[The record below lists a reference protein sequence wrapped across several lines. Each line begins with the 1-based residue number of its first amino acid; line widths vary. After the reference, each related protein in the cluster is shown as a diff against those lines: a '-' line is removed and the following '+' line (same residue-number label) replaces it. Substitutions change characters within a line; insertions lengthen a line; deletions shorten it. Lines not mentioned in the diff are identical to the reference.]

1 MLLLQANR
9 IMGHELLVVGS
20 ALCAWC
26 HVAKVDCA
34 RHGVVVTVKYQN
46 KYKNGIQRM
55 QEIKTGKVNGDGGG

>member
-1 MLLLQANR
+1 M
-9 IMGHELLVVGS
+9 
-20 ALCAWC
+20 C